1 MPVYLGF
8 MGAIMLIEL
17 LDSIIPHVFLLFVYG
32 YHISIII
39 EYIAKAL
46 SGLCRLFQ
54 WMGAILK

>member
-32 YHISIII
+32 YHISIRIH
-39 EYIAKAL
+39 
-46 SGLCRLFQ
+46 R
-54 WMGAILK
+54 